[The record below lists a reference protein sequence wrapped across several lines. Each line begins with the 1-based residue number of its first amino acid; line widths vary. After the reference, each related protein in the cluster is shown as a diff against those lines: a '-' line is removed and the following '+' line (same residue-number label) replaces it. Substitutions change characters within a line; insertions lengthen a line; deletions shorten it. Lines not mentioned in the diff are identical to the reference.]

1 MRSGLSSCIA
11 RRYLSQKRMNCE
23 IHKFC
28 DTAMVSE
35 RGVPHL
41 SKRGSGWAQHQQ
53 LSLDCHSGYHH
64 RHHHFGKRKNLG
76 AVVVPL
82 AMQCLIITITVTVTT
97 TTCTNLGSTE
107 CSRRS
112 QWENPNARPAPGW
125 NAWYSFW
132 PKVRQIQIQI
142 QRQRQ
147 MWRACR
153 HSFLPLV
160 RQIQIQMQWQIQTWI
175 ASMTNTNTITITTT
189 TMESLYSFWPNVR
202 RWKTFIWIQI

>member
-28 DTAMVSE
+28 DAAPVSE
-35 RGVPHL
+35 RGLPHP

-53 LSLDCHSGYHH
+53 LSLDRHSG
-64 RHHHFGKRKNLG
+64 HHHCHHQT
-76 AVVVPL
+76 L
-82 AMQCLIITITVTVTT
+82 ANALNPRVCFIIIITITITIIITIT
-97 TTCTNLGSTE
+97 ITNLGSTE

-112 QWENPNARPAPGW
+112 QWENPNARPAPSW

-147 MWRACR
+147 IWRACS
-153 HSFLPLV
+153 H
-160 RQIQIQMQWQIQTWI
+160 
-175 ASMTNTNTITITTT
+175 
-189 TMESLYSFWPNVR
+189 SFWP
-202 RWKTFIWIQI
+202 